1 MPTYDDGMRRLLVL
15 AAASLLVGC
24 GGQAGGGG
32 PHGTSVHGTVMR
44 GPITPV
50 CVRGKSCSK
59 PAAGV
64 TLRFSSGR
72 AVVAQARTGRDGSYR
87 VSLPAGSFSVAGPK
101 GLQPREIRVSGG
113 GSRRVDFVID
123 TGIR

>member
-1 MPTYDDGMRRLLVL
+1 VPTYDDGMRRLLVL

-44 GPITPV
+44 GPITP
-50 CVRGKSCSK
+50 
-59 PAAGV
+59 
-64 TLRFSSGR
+64 SGR